1 MLYNIAL
8 SQLKGVGI
16 ATANKL
22 LELTEGNSEALFKL
36 SAKELSHLG
45 THVQKLLSENAK
57 NAALKNAEQ
66 ELNFI
71 EKHNITPLYFKD
83 KGYPTRLKDCKGAPI
98 ILYSK
103 GTADLN
109 TIRCLS
115 VVGTRQPTQNG
126 IATTK
131 ALLKEIA
138 NLFSNTLIISG
149 LAYGI
154 DVTAHKAA
162 LFHKLPTV
170 AVLGHGLQMLYPAA
184 HKSIAQRIVE
194 ENGALLTPYVVESKA
209 KGGAMATAQ
218 IAHSYGRDVLAV
230 PGNINE
236 DKSKGCNKL
245 IKTQIAALI
254 ESAKD
259 IGYSLNWELK
269 NTASQPQLLFELSE
283 EEQKV
288 TTVLQQRGKVNLDTL
303 SAALNIPTQA
313 LLAIITQL
321 EFKDLL
327 IAHPGKFYSLKK

>member
-1 MLYNIAL
+1 MTKVVP
-8 SQLKGVGI
+8 Q
-16 ATANKL
+16 
-22 LELTEGNSEALFKL
+22 
-36 SAKELSHLG
+36 
-45 THVQKLLSENAK
+45 
-57 NAALKNAEQ
+57 
-66 ELNFI
+66 NFI
-71 EKHNITPLYFKD
+71 E
-83 KGYPTRLKDCKGAPI
+83 R
-98 ILYSK
+98 
-103 GTADLN
+103 N
-109 TIRCLS
+109 TIVAGMS
-115 VVGTRQPTQNG
+115 D
-126 IATTK
+126 AT
-131 ALLKEIA
+131 L
-138 NLFSNTLIISG
+138 
-149 LAYGI
+149 
-154 DVTAHKAA
+154 
-162 LFHKLPTV
+162 
-170 AVLGHGLQMLYPAA
+170 
-184 HKSIAQRIVE
+184 
-194 ENGALLTPYVVESKA
+194 VVESKA